1 MPIFRPKSTGGGGNK
16 FMGIVPVSVDSFG
29 DRSDEFDWADLF
41 IEVTLKVQDS
51 EYTKPMRVAGS
62 LDKDTNGKITGG
74 SVLSRL
80 YNLLDAVSCKA
91 GLNVDGSW
99 EDEEGNIVD
108 DIYALLN
115 DKHTTSKFGFPF
127 VAYIYKSKPKNAG
140 EKSYTRVH
148 PRLFSNDDKGKK
160 DLQEHITWMKSKGF
174 LKEADASDLVP
185 QPNGNNSM
193 SEGAI
198 GNL

>member
-1 MPIFRPKSTGGGGNK
+1 MPIFRPKSSSGGGSK
-16 FMGIVPVSVDSFG
+16 YMGIVPVSVDSFD
-29 DRSDEFDWADLF
+29 DRSGEFDWADLF
-41 IEVTLKVQDS
+41 IEVTLKVEDS

-62 LDKDTNGKITGG
+62 IEKDASGKITGG

-80 YNLLDAVSCKA
+80 YHLLDAIKCKA

-99 EDEEGNIVD
+99 EDEEGNIID
-108 DIYALLN
+108 NIYELLN
-115 DKHTTSKFGFPF
+115 DAHTTSKFGFPF

-140 EKSYTRVH
+140 DKSYTRVH

-160 DLQEHITWMKSKGF
+160 DLQDHITWMKSKGF
-174 LKEADASDLVP
+174 LKEADASDAIP
-185 QPNGNNSM
+185 KTNSTM
-193 SEGAI
+193 NEGAI